1 MVHLTSLFKKALSV
15 AAIGPIGLVLS
26 LTSFQEIA
34 QAQFSVSPLVVE
46 LNAKRGQA
54 QGTILMI
61 NGASTPLDT
70 KSYIRPFTY
79 DREKGFQ
86 ELKDSP
92 QDLTPYVQLYP
103 ANITFAATE
112 QRRIR
117 FVARLAPNLPDG
129 EYRAMIFTEI
139 GSIELPKDE
148 QSSNLTVLT
157 TSIQPRF
164 GVAVYVRKGNIS
176 PKLSVEN
183 INWDNNTNQ
192 AKILVKNS
200 GKASTIV
207 QGEWTLKKDDKT
219 IKQGQTQDTTVIA
232 ESDRS
237 INISMIFSDTTPE
250 KLAPGRYY
258 LEGNILWG
266 FNNTQKIPYQVSF
279 EVTDGK

>member
-1 MVHLTSLFKKALSV
+1 
-15 AAIGPIGLVLS
+15 
-26 LTSFQEIA
+26 
-34 QAQFSVSPLVVE
+34 
-46 LNAKRGQA
+46 
-54 QGTILMI
+54 
-61 NGASTPLDT
+61 
-70 KSYIRPFTY
+70 
-79 DREKGFQ
+79 
-86 ELKDSP
+86 
-92 QDLTPYVQLYP
+92 
-103 ANITFAATE
+103 
-112 QRRIR
+112 
-117 FVARLAPNLPDG
+117 
-129 EYRAMIFTEI
+129 MIFTEL

-148 QSSNLTVLT
+148 QPSNLTVLT

-183 INWDNNTNQ
+183 INWDSNTNQ

-237 INISMIFSDTTPE
+237 VNISMIFSDTTPE

-279 EVTDGK
+279 EVTDSK